1 MDAKGLP
8 TVTTGRRQMRDLSL
22 ALAQPLFRKKIK
34 SDPASVSH
42 LNLALLALIVT
53 FGFLYL
59 FQINSL
65 GTRGYEIRQMEQKIK
80 VLQTENKSLQIQSSA
95 LSSITQIQKE
105 AEGLNMVPASNVT
118 YLKEADFALK

>member
-1 MDAKGLP
+1 
-8 TVTTGRRQMRDLSL
+8 MRDLSL
-22 ALAQPLFRKKIK
+22 ALAQPLFRKKTK

-42 LNLALLALIVT
+42 LNLALVALIVT

-80 VLQTENKSLQIQSSA
+80 VLQTENKSLQIQSSS

-105 AEGLNMVPASNVT
+105 AENLNMVPASNVT